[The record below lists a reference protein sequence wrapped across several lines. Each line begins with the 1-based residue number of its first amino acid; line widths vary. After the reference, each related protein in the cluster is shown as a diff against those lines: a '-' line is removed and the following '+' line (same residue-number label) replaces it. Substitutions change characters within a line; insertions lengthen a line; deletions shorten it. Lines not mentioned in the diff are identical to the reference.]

1 MKEEFRQSLDISEE
15 IMQNKATW
23 EKLFEPPNFFA
34 KYRHF
39 IVLEVSSSTEEDQL
53 EWYGLVESKVR
64 HLILNLERESIE
76 LAHVW
81 PKTYPSLEE
90 GREKTCCYWFVGLVI
105 KAKQTTEEG
114 QPQNLD
120 LTTPIKAFTELVMR
134 SAINITVWKEGMKVE
149 AFYRK
154 RKQLSQYLPPSE
166 RHKLKVERPRPSA
179 SALAAANSALNSPS
193 RTVIDRSN
201 ENSLLES
208 PNTTNQ
214 GTPLTTTTTMTAGK
228 RRPSDLESDVDMSLS
243 GDSSMS
249 NAVCNNPNMNNSE
262 VTNGSEQSQP
272 PMKRSNTANETPMN
286 GNNGL
291 EVSS

>member
-1 MKEEFRQSLDISEE
+1 
-15 IMQNKATW
+15 
-23 EKLFEPPNFFA
+23 
-34 KYRHF
+34 
-39 IVLEVSSSTEEDQL
+39 
-53 EWYGLVESKVR
+53 
-64 HLILNLERESIE
+64 
-76 LAHVW
+76 
-81 PKTYPSLEE
+81 
-90 GREKTCCYWFVGLVI
+90 
-105 KAKQTTEEG
+105 
-114 QPQNLD
+114 
-120 LTTPIKAFTELVMR
+120 
-134 SAINITVWKEGMKVE
+134 MKVE